1 MRLSKLKYKHKNQ
14 MEERNKPA
22 EKMQRKLMKAGAVR
36 ESTSVGGNHTA
47 NCHLEKNIPV
57 RMLEDRVLVR
67 LW

>member
-14 MEERNKPA
+14 TEESNKPA
-22 EKMQRKLMKAGAVR
+22 EKIQRKLMEAGAVR
-36 ESTSVGGNHTA
+36 ESTSVGVNHRA
-47 NCHLEKNIPV
+47 NRHLEKNIPV